1 MRKTATCYL
10 AFVSTLT
17 LGITL
22 SGCSATPEGEQ
33 SDAASSVPRAEQATE
48 IIEESDE
55 GEEVV
60 AAEPTDPRAC
70 FNGTWLADNEFF
82 LASFREFGDEPTSVT
97 GEVHLTFAADGSV
110 TTEYSGWRITMVV
123 EGGES
128 VITRNGVDEG
138 TFTVNDDRVTIHEH
152 NMGSVMALSAAGME
166 MVIPPE
172 PVDYSEARYMCSASE
187 ASISTPDGTVLLSRV
202 SD

>member
-1 MRKTATCYL
+1 MRHSNRSTRVMALALIALVLGAAGCTA
-10 AFVSTLT
+10 
-17 LGITL
+17 G
-22 SGCSATPEGEQ
+22 EGEQ
-33 SDAASSVPRAEQATE
+33 PH
-48 IIEESDE
+48 
-55 GEEVV
+55 G
-60 AAEPTDPRAC
+60 
-70 FNGTWLADNEFF
+70 
-82 LASFREFGDEPTSVT
+82 
-97 GEVHLTFAADGSV
+97 AADEVPQTGGSSEDASQETLDV
-110 TTEYSGWRITMVV
+110 LNDALAGP
-123 EGGES
+123 GGES